1 VEGMSIDDFSP
12 AGSKV
17 TAPVLHWYDFVCP
30 FCYVGQDR
38 SRILTDRGFTVLSI
52 PLPIHPEIPQGGIAA
67 GPRQGPMYEFLED
80 EARAAGLPLHWPAR
94 LPNTLYPLTVAEWVR
109 RHEPGAFAALY
120 AGLFEAH
127 FVRGED
133 IGKRAVVERHAA
145 ANGVDTRALA
155 VAMSSPGPAQDV
167 ERSAGLA
174 RRIGITGTPAWL
186 VGSQVVSGL
195 RPRSAFEEFR
205 AA

>member
-1 VEGMSIDDFSP
+1 MSIDDFSP
-12 AGSKV
+12 AGATV

-38 SRILTDRGFTVLSI
+38 SGILADRGFTVLSI
-52 PLPIHPEIPQGGIAA
+52 PLPIHPEIPQEGTEA
-67 GPRQGPMYEFLED
+67 GPRQGPMYEFLEA

-94 LPNTLYPLTVAEWVR
+94 LPNTLYALTAAEWVR
-109 RHEPGAFAALY
+109 RHDPGAFPALY

-133 IGKRAVVERHAA
+133 IGDQAVVDAHAA
-145 ANGVDTRALA
+145 AEGVAPDALA
-155 VAMSSPGPAQDV
+155 AAMCSPGPARDV

-174 RRIGITGTPAWL
+174 ARIGVTGTPAWL
-186 VGSQVVSGL
+186 VGSQVVAGL
-195 RPRSAFEEFR
+195 RPQGEFERFSA
-205 AA
+205 A